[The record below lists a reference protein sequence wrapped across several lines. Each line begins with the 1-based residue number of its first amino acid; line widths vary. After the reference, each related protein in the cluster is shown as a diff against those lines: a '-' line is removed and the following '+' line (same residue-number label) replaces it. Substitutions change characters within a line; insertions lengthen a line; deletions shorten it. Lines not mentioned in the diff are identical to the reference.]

1 MNEMTFREAGRE
13 TEQREPADTA
23 RIIQAMS
30 KIYTSAYYIDLRTG
44 LFTELSSLDVVKA
57 EIGTEGDAQ
66 DRLNYFCRNMMV
78 PAFTQEMLE
87 FTNLTTLEERLG
99 DGRII
104 SRQYL
109 STVELGPEQGGE
121 PYWTQC
127 SFIECDRDSDGHLRH
142 VLFTTQTIHDAKIKE
157 LEARRKE
164 REANQELT
172 ALLESER
179 RHTAIIGSLSSIFYG
194 LYYVDLV
201 KNAVQEVICLDS
213 AHHIYRDGGDARQFL
228 RRLTELLATPEH
240 LPSLALFLDYDTM
253 GTRLGSSRII
263 TREFMARSGGWTR
276 CSIIPVERGN
286 SGLNRSVIVGMRQVT
301 AERERQETQN
311 NLILALSMAYDNVYS
326 VNLDTDAVTCYRM
339 SSAMLKR
346 YGRRFAEGSYTRN
359 MEEYLQN
366 EVHPDDR
373 QLFGIIATAQRLE
386 ELTKERQS
394 YSFQFRVR
402 RDGRVQYFQCHVA
415 RPSRERREIAVAF
428 KNVDEEKR
436 QELAQQRMLQDAL
449 TKVEKA
455 NSALQEEMTIV
466 DALSREYHSLF
477 KIDAEKGT
485 ISLYRTD
492 GIGMDRGLLSGLMKP
507 GDYEKVLNRYI
518 DAYVIP
524 EDQPR
529 IREATSLQSLL
540 RRVPEVGLYKTGY
553 RRDMDGMVAFFEMN
567 VVKTVN
573 DDGTI
578 TFILGIR
585 DVDEETRRQLKQAR
599 EMETQREIIDGLASE
614 YYSVLLVD
622 LLGDTVRAYR
632 AEDEDGRAIEEHFR
646 RHNGCWS
653 KGLYSY
659 AQEWISEEG
668 RADFLSMLS
677 LERLRGGG
685 ADYSFTYEKRTAEG
699 IMYLQ
704 ARVSFVPDKDG
715 GIAAVVGTRN
725 VDDLIKKER
734 LQEQALQE
742 AYDAAEAAN
751 RAKTE
756 FLSNMSH
763 DIRTPMNGI
772 IGMTA
777 IAAAHIDDKTR
788 VRDSLQKITLA
799 SKHLLSLINEV
810 LDMSKIESGK
820 VQLVEEEFN
829 LSDLIDN
836 LISMTS
842 AQIRDHNH
850 SLSVNI
856 TDVQH
861 EAVVGDSLRIQK
873 VFTNLLGNAVKF
885 TPDGG
890 KIRIS
895 VTEKPCNQKKLGC
908 YEFVFEDN
916 GFGMSEKFI
925 HRVFEPFARETDG
938 PAGQIQGTGL
948 GMPISRNIVRMMGG
962 DIEVESKQG
971 VGSRFT
977 VTMYLKLQDAGEVQP
992 ENWVDLPVLVA
1003 DDDPYS
1009 LESCVSILTDFG
1021 MKAEG
1026 VSSGR
1031 EAVERVSRRHE
1042 QKEDYYACIL
1052 DWKMPDMDGIST
1064 ARAIRSAVGK
1074 EVPIIILS
1082 AYDWSDIEREARA
1095 AGVNA
1100 FISKPLFRSR
1110 LAKTFH
1116 TLMDQQSAKSPMDPM
1131 TELEQ
1136 MDFSGRRAMLVEDNA
1151 LNAEIAEEFLT
1162 MTGLTVEHAWDGMEA
1177 VDKVSEAPD
1186 GHYDIIFMDIQMPRM
1201 NGYDATRAIRAMD
1214 RDYCRQVPIVAMT
1227 ANAFAED
1234 VQAAKTVGMNEHI
1247 AKPLELSVLAK
1258 ALRRWVK

>member
-1 MNEMTFREAGRE
+1 MNEMTFRETDKETTGGR
-13 TEQREPADTA
+13 QVDRA

-30 KIYTSAYYIDLRTG
+30 GIYTSAYCVDLKTG
-44 LFTELSSLDVVKA
+44 RFTELSSMDAVKA
-57 EIGTEGDAQ
+57 EIGAEGDAQ
-66 DRLNYFCRNMMV
+66 DRLNYFCHNMMV
-78 PAFTQEMLE
+78 PAFTREMLE
-87 FTNLTTLEERLG
+87 FTDLTTLEERLG
-99 DGRII
+99 DSRII

-121 PYWTQC
+121 PCWTQC
-127 SFIECDRDSDGHLRH
+127 SFIECDRDEEGRLSH
-142 VLFTTQTIHDAKIKE
+142 VLFTTQTIHEGKIRE
-157 LEARRKE
+157 LEAQRKE

-179 RHTAIIGSLSSIFYG
+179 QHTAIIGSLSSIFFA
-194 LYYVDLV
+194 LYHVDLV
-201 KNAVQEVICLDS
+201 KNTVQEIICLDS
-213 AHHIYRDGGDARQFL
+213 ANHIYRDGGDARLFL
-228 RRLTELLATPEH
+228 RRMTELLAAPED
-240 LPSLALFLDYDTM
+240 LASLTLFLDYDTM
-253 GTRLGSSRII
+253 GMRLGSNRII
-263 TREFMARSGGWTR
+263 SREFMAKTGGWTR

-286 SGLNRSVIVGMRQVT
+286 TGLNRSVIVGMRQITV
-301 AERERQETQN
+301 EREKRETQN

-326 VNLDTDAVTCYRM
+326 VNLDTDVMTCYRM
-339 SSAMLKR
+339 SGTILKR
-346 YGRRFAEGSYTRN
+346 HGRRFAEDSYTRN
-359 MEEYLQN
+359 MEAYLQN
-366 EVHPDDR
+366 DVHPGDR
-373 QLFGIIATAQRLE
+373 HLFDRIATSQRLE

-402 RDGRVQYFQCHVA
+402 REGKVEYFQCHVA

-436 QELAQQRMLQDAL
+436 QELTQQRKLQDAL
-449 TKVEKA
+449 TKVEEA

-466 DALSREYHSLF
+466 DALSQEYHSLF
-477 KIDAEKGT
+477 KIDAENGT

-492 GIGMDRGLLSGLMKP
+492 GIGIDRGLLSGLMRP
-507 GDYEKVLNRYI
+507 GDYEKVLSGYI
-518 DAYVIP
+518 NAYVIP
-524 EDQPR
+524 EDRAR
-529 IREATSLQSLL
+529 IREATSLKSLL
-540 RRVPEVGLYKTGY
+540 RRVPKVGLYKTGY
-553 RRDMDGMVAFFEMN
+553 RRDMNGKIAFFEMN

-573 DDGTI
+573 EDGRI

-599 EMETQREIIDGLASE
+599 EMETQQEIIDGLASE

-622 LLGDTVRAYR
+622 LQTDTVRAYR
-632 AEDEDGRAIEEHFR
+632 AEDEDGRAIREHFR

-659 AQEWISEEG
+659 AQEWLPEAGREE
-668 RADFLSMLS
+668 FLTMLS
-677 LERLRGGG
+677 LERLRTGG
-685 ADYSFTYEKRTAEG
+685 ADYSFTYEKQTADG
-699 IMYLQ
+699 VMYLQ
-704 ARVSFVPDKDG
+704 ARVAFVPDKNG
-715 GIAAVVGTRN
+715 GVATVVGTRN
-725 VDDLIKKER
+725 VDDLIKRER
-734 LQEQALQE
+734 QQELALKE

-777 IAAAHIDDKTR
+777 IAAAHLDDEAR

-820 VQLVEEEFN
+820 VQLMEEEFN

-836 LISMTS
+836 LISMTD
-842 AQIRDHNH
+842 AQIKAHKH

-856 TDVQH
+856 TDVEH

-873 VFTNLLGNAVKF
+873 VFTNLLSNAVKF

-916 GFGMSEKFI
+916 GIGMSEKFI
-925 HRVFEPFARETDG
+925 DRVFEPFARETDG

-992 ENWVDLPVLVA
+992 DNWVDLPVLVA

-1026 VSSGR
+1026 VSLGR
-1031 EAVERVSRRHE
+1031 EAVERVTRRH
-1042 QKEDYYACIL
+1042 QTGKDYFACIL
-1052 DWKMPDMDGIST
+1052 DWKMPDLDGISA
-1064 ARAIRSAVGK
+1064 ARAIRAAVGK
-1074 EVPIIILS
+1074 DVPIIVIS
-1082 AYDWSDIEREARA
+1082 AYDWTEIEQEARA

-1116 TLMDQQSAKSPMDPM
+1116 TLTDQEGAVVEMDPM

-1162 MTGLTVEHAWDGMEA
+1162 MTGLTVEHVWDGMEA

-1214 RDYCRQVPIVAMT
+1214 REYCRRVPIVAMT

>member
-1 MNEMTFREAGRE
+1 MNEMTFRETDRE
-13 TEQREPADTA
+13 TVQREHVDRA

-30 KIYTSAYYIDLRTG
+30 KIYTSVYYIDLKTG
-44 LFTELSSLDVVKA
+44 LFSELASIDAVKS
-57 EIGTEGDAQ
+57 EIGAEGDAQ
-66 DRLNYFCRNMMV
+66 NRLNYFCRNMMM
-78 PAFTQEMLE
+78 PEFTREMLE
-87 FTNLTTLEERLG
+87 FVDLSTLEERLG
-99 DGRII
+99 DRRII

-109 STVELGPEQGGE
+109 STVFVSPEQGGE
-121 PYWTQC
+121 PNWTQC
-127 SFIECDRDSDGHLRH
+127 SFIECDRDADGDLRH
-142 VLFTTQTIHDAKIKE
+142 VLFTTQTIHEAKIRE
-157 LEARRKE
+157 LEAQRKE
-164 REANQELT
+164 REANQELA

-179 RHTAIIGSLSSIFYG
+179 QHTAIIGSLSSIFYG

-201 KNAVQEVICLDS
+201 KNTVQEVICLDS
-213 AHHIYRDGGDARQFL
+213 AHHVYRDGGDARQFL
-228 RRLTELLATPEH
+228 RRMTELLATPEH
-240 LPSLALFLDYDTM
+240 LSSMALFLDFDTM
-253 GTRLGSSRII
+253 GARLGGSRII
-263 TREFMARSGGWTR
+263 TREFMARTGGWTR
-276 CSIIPVERGN
+276 CSIIPVERGD
-286 SGLNRSVIVGMRQVT
+286 SGLNRSVIVGMRQIT

-311 NLILALSMAYDNVYS
+311 NLILALSMAYENVYS
-326 VNLDTDAVTCYRM
+326 VNLDTDVSTCYRM
-339 SSAMLKR
+339 GSAMLER

-366 EVHPDDR
+366 EVHPNDR
-373 QLFGIIATAQRLE
+373 YLFEKIATASRLE
-386 ELTKERQS
+386 ELTRERQS
-394 YSFQFRVR
+394 YSFQFRVC

-415 RPSRERREIAVAF
+415 RPSRERREIALAF

-449 TKVEKA
+449 TEVEKA
-455 NSALQEEMTIV
+455 NFALQEEMTIV
-466 DALSREYHSLF
+466 DALSQEYHSLF
-477 KIDAEKGT
+477 KIDAENGS

-492 GIGMDRGLLSGLMKP
+492 GVGIDRGLLSGLMKP
-507 GDYEKVLNRYI
+507 GDYEKVLNGYI

-524 EDQPR
+524 EDQAR
-529 IREATSLQSLL
+529 IREATSLKNLL

-553 RRDMDGMVAFFEMN
+553 RRDMNGIISFFEMN

-573 DDGTI
+573 DDGRI
-578 TFILGIR
+578 TFIMGIR
-585 DVDEETRRQLKQAR
+585 DVDEETRRQLKQTR
-599 EMETQREIIDGLASE
+599 DMETQREIIDGLASE

-622 LLGDTVRAYR
+622 LHTDTVTAYR
-632 AEDEDGRAIEEHFR
+632 SEEEDGRAIEDHFHR
-646 RHNGCWS
+646 YNGCWS

-659 AQEWISEEG
+659 AQEWLSEEG

-685 ADYSFTYEKRTAEG
+685 ADYSFTYEKQTAEG

-715 GIAAVVGTRN
+715 GLAAVVGTRN
-725 VDDLIKKER
+725 VDDIIRKER
-734 LQEQALQE
+734 QQEMALKE

-777 IAAAHIDDKTR
+777 IAAAHIDDKAR

-842 AQIRDHNH
+842 AQIKAHNH

-890 KIRIS
+890 KIRIT

-908 YEFVFEDN
+908 YAFVFEDN
-916 GFGMSEKFI
+916 GIGISEKFI
-925 HRVFEPFARETDG
+925 DRVFEPFARETDG
-938 PAGQIQGTGL
+938 RASGIQGTGL

-962 DIEVESKQG
+962 DIKVESRLG
-971 VGSRFT
+971 VGSKFT
-977 VTMYLKLQDAGEVQP
+977 VTMYLKLQDTGAVQSDH
-992 ENWVDLPVLVA
+992 WVDLPVLVA

-1031 EAVERVSRRHE
+1031 EAVERVSRRHRE
-1042 QKEDYYACIL
+1042 KDDYFACIL

-1074 EVPIIILS
+1074 EVPIIIIS
-1082 AYDWSDIEREARA
+1082 AYDWSDIEQEARA

-1116 TLMDQQSAKSPMDPM
+1116 TLTDHESAVVGSDPM
-1131 TELEQ
+1131 TELER
-1136 MDFSGRRAMLVEDNA
+1136 MDFSGCRAMLVEDNA

-1162 MTGLTVEHAWDGMEA
+1162 MTGLAVEHVWNGMEA
-1177 VDKVSEAPD
+1177 VDRVGEAPD
-1186 GHYDIIFMDIQMPRM
+1186 GYYDIIFMDIQMPRM

-1214 RDYCRQVPIVAMT
+1214 REYCRQVPIVAMT

-1258 ALRRWVK
+1258 SLRRWLK